1 MHLQNSHAT
10 PLALT
15 HRIHLPI
22 TGADPNVPEFTD
34 AQGLTLLR
42 YLLAYAAGESTLR
55 ITKLEAVLSPLLR
68 GRPVRRTAGLRPD
81 VAGAR
86 PVSFR
91 VLRSARRA
99 EFATVW
105 AVGGRGFAATVEAT
119 YVGSGRWLVTNWAI
133 L

>member
-15 HRIHLPI
+15 HRIHFPI
-22 TGADPNVPEFTD
+22 AGGDTTVPEFTD
-34 AQGLTLLR
+34 AAGLTLLR
-42 YLLAYAAGESTLR
+42 YLLAYAAGEPTLR
-55 ITKLEAVLSPLLR
+55 ITKLEALLSPLLR

-105 AVGGRGFAATVEAT
+105 TAGGRGFAATLEAT
-119 YVGSGRWLVTNWAI
+119 YVGAGRWLVTNWAI